1 MSEKMTRRDF
11 VKSGSAAGAAAL
23 AGCSVAPA
31 EIPMVH
37 GGQEPT
43 LRIALVGCGG
53 RGTGAAENCLN
64 AAENVQIVAMGDM
77 FPDRLN
83 GAKKSLSA
91 HPGFKVNDTHCFT
104 GLEAYKKVLDTTAD
118 LVLFATPPGFRP
130 LHFEAAVAAGK
141 NVFLEKPVAVD
152 PVGVRK
158 VIETGKKAAE
168 KKLGVLSGTQY
179 RHQVSFMETV
189 KRIQDGM
196 IGEILGGRAYYNTGT
211 LWHRERQKD
220 QSDVEWQL
228 RNWIYFDY
236 LSGDHIVEQHI
247 HTIDA
252 TDWVMGGHPVKAVA
266 TGGRQVRVEEVFGNI
281 YDHFTVDY
289 EYGKGRHVMS
299 MARQIANVA
308 NHTGATFIGTKG
320 EVDLY
325 NAVIRDLD
333 GKVLWKHPEKPNIG
347 KAYVQ
352 EHADLIASI
361 RAGKPINESQR
372 VAESTLTAILGREA
386 AYTGQEIKFD
396 ELLAS
401 DLDLAPEGGMG
412 ALKLGPNPVR
422 PVPLP
427 GKLR

>member
-1 MSEKMTRRDF
+1 M
-11 VKSGSAAGAAAL
+11 
-23 AGCSVAPA
+23 
-31 EIPMVH
+31 
-37 GGQEPT
+37 
-43 LRIALVGCGG
+43 
-53 RGTGAAENCLN
+53 
-64 AAENVQIVAMGDM
+64 
-77 FPDRLN
+77 
-83 GAKKSLSA
+83 
-91 HPGFKVNDTHCFT
+91 
-104 GLEAYKKVLDTTAD
+104 
-118 LVLFATPPGFRP
+118 
-130 LHFEAAVAAGK
+130 
-141 NVFLEKPVAVD
+141 FLEKPVAVD

-189 KRIQDGM
+189 ERLQDGM

-211 LWHRERQKD
+211 LWHREKQKG
-220 QSDVEWQL
+220 QSEVEWQL

-252 TDWVMGGHPVKAVA
+252 TDWVMGGHPVRAVA
-266 TGGRQVRVEEVFGNI
+266 TGGRQVRTEEVFGNI

-308 NHTGATFIGTKG
+308 NITGATFLGTKG

-325 NAVIRDLD
+325 NAVIKDLD

-347 KAYVQ
+347 KAYIQ
-352 EHADLIASI
+352 EHADLIHSI
-361 RAGKPINESQR
+361 RNGKPINESQR

-386 AYTGQEIKFD
+386 AYTGQLVEYD
-396 ELLAS
+396 ELLKS

-412 ALKLGPNPVR
+412 ALKLGDNPVR
-422 PVPLP
+422 PVPMP
-427 GKLR
+427 GKNR